1 MSVRVSVRVRVR
13 VSARALL
20 PLGGGKV
27 SGTLGAV
34 PGAVRVPGQAALGAG
49 FPVHLAA
56 VQGHLRDAQSRAQ
69 VQLLL
74 QTQKPGGNFRALRAR
89 AALQGCG

>member
-1 MSVRVSVRVRVR
+1 MRVSVRVSV
-13 VSARALL
+13 RALL

-49 FPVHLAA
+49 LPVHLAA

-74 QTQKPGGNFRALRAR
+74 QTQKTRRKLYSPAWKVAVGGFGLR
-89 AALQGCG
+89 